1 MPTDYND
8 NIIPDEKL
16 VSIGKFAGSSILL
29 FLDQLLVAIGN
40 WVYWVL
46 ISKINS
52 TSEIGQATTIYSLA
66 VLVTTITQLGL
77 EYPLLKRCSTNHDR
91 NQHQILGTALTIEI
105 AITLASVPIV
115 AYIINDFYEER
126 SLQQFTWIAVTMIIL
141 SSIGFVGHF
150 ALLGISDVKK
160 VLIIDILGS
169 IVKFASGYVLV
180 SMGLSVFGI
189 VMSILLNM
197 LFVTCAYLFVLSKR
211 FTFRIGNLAYFNEV
225 IQDALANMPSKLS
238 RVLIFSL
245 SIVLLASF
253 GIHSSDIGMFYLAL
267 MISIVIGSLTSS
279 MAYMIIPTSSVSN
292 TDFSSSGM
300 RIGLV
305 FTAPLIAAL
314 IASPRTILS
323 MIGPQYVPAETILL
337 VLSFS
342 ILPSA
347 ITINTISKFNN
358 LNKPKKL
365 ILIGSVEI
373 LAFLVSFFLL
383 VPNYGTLGAA
393 FSTLIA
399 FVISA
404 CLSLTWSERIIA
416 RYIGISI
423 ISIIVGSA
431 AGRLVGLLM
440 VVGGHDIYPFLQIPV
455 SVAITL
461 VTVIAL
467 KNTSIVEIGDLVKTV
482 LNKR

>member
-16 VSIGKFAGSSILL
+16 VSIGKFAGSGILL

-40 WVYWVL
+40 WIYWVL

-66 VLVTTITQLGL
+66 LLVTTITQLGL
-77 EYPLLKRCSTNHDR
+77 EYPLLKRCSTNHHR

-115 AYIINDFYEER
+115 AYIINDLYEER
-126 SLQQFTWIAVTMIIL
+126 SLQHFTWIAIAMIIL

-150 ALLGISDVKK
+150 ALLGICDVKK
-160 VLIIDILGS
+160 ELIIDILGA

-197 LFVTCAYLFVLSKR
+197 LFVTCAYLFVLSKQ
-211 FTFRIGNLAYFNEV
+211 FTLRIGNLAYFKEV

-279 MAYMIIPTSSVSN
+279 IAYMIIPTSSVSN
-292 TDFSSSGM
+292 TDFSSSGT

-323 MIGPQYVPAETILL
+323 MIGPQYVPAEIILL
-337 VLSFS
+337 VLSFG

-347 ITINTISKFNN
+347 ITINT
-358 LNKPKKL
+358 
-365 ILIGSVEI
+365 
-373 LAFLVSFFLL
+373 
-383 VPNYGTLGAA
+383 
-393 FSTLIA
+393 
-399 FVISA
+399 
-404 CLSLTWSERIIA
+404 
-416 RYIGISI
+416 
-423 ISIIVGSA
+423 
-431 AGRLVGLLM
+431 
-440 VVGGHDIYPFLQIPV
+440 
-455 SVAITL
+455 
-461 VTVIAL
+461 
-467 KNTSIVEIGDLVKTV
+467 
-482 LNKR
+482 